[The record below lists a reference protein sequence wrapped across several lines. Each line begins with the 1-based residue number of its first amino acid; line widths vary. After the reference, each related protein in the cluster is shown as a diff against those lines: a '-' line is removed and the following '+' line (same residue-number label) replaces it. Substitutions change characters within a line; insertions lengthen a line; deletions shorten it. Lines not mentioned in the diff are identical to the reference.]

1 MKGELISAT
10 VNTLLKHEYEFL
22 NNILLKL
29 CIANAHVVG
38 SYSGGF
44 FLAGKFW
51 SPYGH
56 VPTRKNFHNYPSD
69 YLIAPEFTGRGYKYI
84 EDIQHLKKDEKL
96 MNQGF
101 TNLLHNCVTIQDIR
115 DALPDV
121 LKRSVPSYLNVFDT
135 PRTRPEAWPFLENP
149 MQMHNYES
157 LKKLIYYY
165 LTNRM
170 IR

>member
-1 MKGELISAT
+1 
-10 VNTLLKHEYEFL
+10 
-22 NNILLKL
+22 
-29 CIANAHVVG
+29 
-38 SYSGGF
+38 
-44 FLAGKFW
+44 
-51 SPYGH
+51 
-56 VPTRKNFHNYPSD
+56 
-69 YLIAPEFTGRGYKYI
+69 
-84 EDIQHLKKDEKL
+84 

-101 TNLLHNCVTIQDIR
+101 TNLLHNCVTIQYIR